1 MLFIQYLLSVEGQTL
16 LMAKKGSPGGPITQE
31 LAKMSVI
38 PTLYEVLKD
47 QNSIP
52 INPFEWQTSF
62 AYNFELASKR
72 WGVINDLIGIFLIE
86 GNSYLRSIR
95 EKYIDRGNTPLLIPE
110 FTPPITEARVSE
122 LVDQKILLDPR
133 LRNEEL
139 LRWRKLIPY
148 DGKQSGFSVTQ
159 VPLWILCLVLSIS
172 VVLRFFAKNS
182 G

>member
-1 MLFIQYLLSVEGQTL
+1 MAYAL
-16 LMAKKGSPGGPITQE
+16 LMLHINIKIAYHYYSAIGTDGLLAPAK
-31 LAKMSVI
+31 
-38 PTLYEVLKD
+38 
-47 QNSIP
+47 
-52 INPFEWQTSF
+52 F
-62 AYNFELASKR
+62 AAFHVAFHNVHA
-72 WGVINDLIGIFLIE
+72 IFLIE

-95 EKYIDRGNTPLLIPE
+95 EKYIARGNTPLLIPE

-139 LRWRKLIPY
+139 LRWRKLIPNN
-148 DGKQSGFSVTQ
+148 GKQSGFSITQ

-182 G
+182 S